1 MTTMNQQAFLTQI
14 LVKSFLE
21 NENKESSIYIY
32 GELVNGMNAF
42 IDVFNREITFVKDNY
57 NRLARGNIE
66 RPTIEAFIQSIPDDD
81 YCQSIDVKF
90 AKTMMFKDLFNLVSK
105 VEYPKNI
112 SIQLIYVSS
121 DTSLYNQHQFKSI
134 IDEFN
139 ETKQK
144 FLEESELKQFYMVNA
159 FKNDNKLQK
168 YQINETFRSVSD
180 RYDKGKLPKSYQNDV
195 NDGFVRM
202 FIENL
207 KKVSIRELTL
217 DELTDNPPTK
227 EQLLEILLEN
237 FGVCI

>member
-1 MTTMNQQAFLTQI
+1 MTAMNQQAFLTQI

-21 NENKESSIYIY
+21 NENKESSICIY
-32 GELVNGMNAF
+32 GELIND

-57 NRLARGNIE
+57 NRLARGDIEKSPE
-66 RPTIEAFIQSIPDDD
+66 RPTIEAFIQSIADDD
-81 YCQSIDVKF
+81 HCQSIDVKF

-207 KKVSIRELTL
+207 KRVSIRELTL
-217 DELTDNPPTK
+217 DELADNPPTK
-227 EQLLEILLEN
+227 EQLLEN
-237 FGVCI
+237 FGVYV